1 MEKQITSHIVKGAI
15 LGGIS
20 ILFSIIIYVFNLY
33 TTQWL
38 SWISYAILIG
48 GIIYGNILFSNQNNN
63 NVSFGNIFAHGFK
76 TTAVVIVISVV
87 YTILSLKVLF
97 PDMIDKIVDISRVE
111 MEKNPQMTDEMI
123 EQGITM
129 TKKLFLPF
137 AIGGIILGLGFFGAI
152 GSLELMCISLGIES
166 SKNMDVTGNK
176 VHDSF
181 WFENKYQEIQDYC
194 EKDVDVLINVITKIK
209 SL

>member
-1 MEKQITSHIVKGAI
+1 MDKQITSHIVKGTI

-33 TTQWL
+33 TTTWL

-48 GIIYGNILFSNQNNN
+48 GIIYGNILFANQNDN

-76 TTAVVIVISVV
+76 TTAVTIVITVV
-87 YTILSLKVLF
+87 YTVLALYVLF
-97 PDMIDKIVDISRVE
+97 PDMVDKIIEISRTE
-111 MEKNPQMTDEMI
+111 MAKNPKLTDEMI

-137 AIGGIILGLGFFGAI
+137 AIAGAIFGTGFLGAI
-152 GSLELMCISLGIES
+152 GSLIGAAVAK
-166 SKNMDVTGNK
+166 KNPIDPFK
-176 VHDSF
+176 
-181 WFENKYQEIQDYC
+181 QD
-194 EKDVDVLINVITKIK
+194 TAQ
-209 SL
+209 